1 MKLNLQEF
9 LTTCEICFM
18 AMEEI
23 NSWWAKMSQE
33 AQSSVKQRIAVV
45 TNDEE
50 LKTAA
55 REML

>member
-1 MKLNLQEF
+1 
-9 LTTCEICFM
+9 
-18 AMEEI
+18 
-23 NSWWAKMSQE
+23 MSQE